1 MKLAPVL
8 PSEEVGLSQ
17 DEFDLVSTKI
27 PPIMPAAAVMVEQA
41 DYLQRLWQR
50 MITR

>member
-1 MKLAPVL
+1 VL
-8 PSEEVGLSQ
+8 PNEEVGLSPE
-17 DEFDLVSTKI
+17 EFDLVSTKI
-27 PPIMPAAAVMVEQA
+27 PPVKPAAAVMVEQA